1 MHHCESC
8 LNTFEGTVCPH
19 CGYPEIRATQPHQL
33 PVGTV
38 LAERYRLGRV
48 LGQGGY
54 GITYL
59 GWDLQSKMKVA
70 VKEFYPSA
78 VVNRDTA
85 TDTHVRCNTLDMEP
99 HYQSSLRRFLRE
111 AKALTQYRDIP
122 EIVDIYDFLEENG
135 TAYIIMEYVQGMDLA
150 SYVRKK
156 GGKLTAEE
164 TLRILR
170 PVMEALAE
178 VHAGGCIHR
187 DISPDNII
195 LHPTGGAKLL
205 DFGAVRAVVD
215 PQIGK
220 ELSHSTE
227 AILKHG
233 FAPIE
238 QYHSRGAIGPW
249 TDEYAMCATIWYCLT
264 GRIPDNA
271 PIRVTEGTDPDWSQV
286 PGLTRSQRLALQR
299 GLSVRAKD
307 RFEDMEELIDELF
320 QPELASKLP
329 ARSALDHRQL
339 SHDPARRNRRP
350 LWPVFLAVVLVAVAA
365 LALILFPDRSEP
377 APEETEETEQQVYTE
392 PIAPYLEEADALAMG
407 YDYDGAIAVLDSYPG
422 EQPSV
427 ILERR
432 AHYLAL
438 KASLLEW
445 KDYSAIPNLSFH
457 VLIADPARAFSD
469 EDLRGQYNRNF
480 VTTEEFSRILEQL
493 YSNGYVLV
501 DFDSFTQQEDGTIL
515 TVPILL
521 PEGKK
526 PLMLTQTLC
535 NYFDYM
541 VDGDGDGEP
550 DDEGSGFAYRMIVD
564 EKGDVKNLMIDT
576 NGDVQIGNYD
586 LVPILEDFINLHP
599 DFSYRGARATL
610 ALTGYEGVFGYR
622 EAKNTFDSL
631 LQIRNAPSMG
641 ATVIGRL
648 TPGAEIDILRV
659 EIVNNEHWWLINDG
673 WVYGEELSKYIGEDN
688 RIREENKSADEGNDI
703 AGLYDLIPEL
713 KRRGYV
719 FACNTY
725 GNVAYG
731 DRSATQIQA
740 DLQEWT
746 NQITPVIGNVD
757 VLVYARTSDIADYSG
772 AKFQVLND
780 FGFRYFI
787 CHGSQPYSE
796 INNTYV
802 KQSRL
807 MVTGENMSHNAE
819 MFAGLFDPQSV
830 LLPERTQVPQG

>member
-19 CGYPEIRATQPHQL
+19 CGYPEIRTSLPHQL

-59 GWDLQSKMKVA
+59 GWDLQRKMKVA

-85 TDTHVRCNTLDMEP
+85 TDTHVHCNTLDMEP

-122 EIVDIYDFLEENG
+122 EIVDIYGFLEENG

-150 SYVRKK
+150 SYVQKK
-156 GGKLTAEE
+156 GGKLTVEE

-320 QPELASKLP
+320 QPELTSRRP
-329 ARSALDHRQL
+329 MRPSVDHKQL
-339 SHDPARRNRRP
+339 SHDPARRKRRP
-350 LWPVFLAVVLVAVAA
+350 TWPVFLAVVLVAVAA

-377 APEETEETEQQVYTE
+377 APEGTEATEQQVYTE

-422 EQPSV
+422 EQPPE
-427 ILERR
+427 ILASK
-432 AHYLAL
+432 AHYVTL
-438 KASLLEW
+438 KTKLVEW
-445 KDYSAIPNLSFH
+445 KDPSAIPDLSFN
-457 VLIADPARAFSD
+457 VLIADPARAFTD
-469 EDLRGQYNRNF
+469 KDLGGQYNRNF
-480 VTTEEFSRILEQL
+480 VTVDEFEKILEQL
-493 YSNGYVLV
+493 YANGYVLV
-501 DFDSFTQQEDGTIL
+501 DFDSFTETNVDLDGNANFFT
-515 TVPILL
+515 TPIAL

-526 PLMLTQTLC
+526 PVMITETMV
-535 NYFDYM
+535 NYFSYM
-541 VDGDGDGEP
+541 VDSDEDGKADA
-550 DDEGSGFAYRMIVD
+550 DADGFAYRMIVD
-564 EKGDVKNLMIDT
+564 E
-576 NGDVQIGNYD
+576 NGDIKAQMVDANGQIQTGNYD
-586 LVPILEDFINLHP
+586 LVPILEDFIKIHP
-599 DFSYRGARATL
+599 DFCYKGARAIL
-610 ALTGYEGVFGYR
+610 AVCGYEGVFGYR
-622 EAKNTFDSL
+622 TNTSYIESVGQAYYDEQVAGAKTLVEAL
-631 LQIRNAPSMG
+631 RN
-641 ATVIGRL
+641 
-648 TPGAEIDILRV
+648 
-659 EIVNNEHWWLINDG
+659 
-673 WVYGEELSKYIGEDN
+673 K
-688 RIREENKSADEGNDI
+688 
-703 AGLYDLIPEL
+703 
-713 KRRGYV
+713 GYSI
-719 FACNTY
+719 ACNTY

-746 NQITPVIGNVD
+746 DQIKPVLGEVD
-757 VLVYARTSDIADYSG
+757 ILVFARTSDIGDYSG
-772 AKFQVLND
+772 AKFDILYSY
-780 FGFRYFI
+780 GFRYFLR
-787 CHGSQPYSE
+787 HGSLPYAE

-802 KQSRL
+802 RQSHL
-807 MVTGENMSHNAE
+807 LVTGENMAWNAE
-819 MFAGLFDPQSV
+819 MFAGLFDPRSV
-830 LLPERTQVPQG
+830 LHPERGQVPQG